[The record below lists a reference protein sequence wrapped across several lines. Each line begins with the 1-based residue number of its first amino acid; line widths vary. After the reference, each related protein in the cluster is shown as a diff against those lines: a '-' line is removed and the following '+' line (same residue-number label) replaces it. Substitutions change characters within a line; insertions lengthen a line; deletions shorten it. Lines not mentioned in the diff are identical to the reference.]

1 MPPLGY
7 FFAEIAEKWLMAFRF
22 CFLWEVVDLWKNLLK
37 QTEKSEKSCVEDPS
51 YVETRKTMKAFEK
64 KFKLYI
70 VFSVVYGL
78 VFINWIDIVY
88 SGYCYHIWLM
98 IMYFFPFA
106 ALSIFFP
113 RNWQLTVGLGLIASL
128 MNDVFYELAKYL
140 IGMPT
145 DLSRY
150 YSLWLIP
157 GNEALF
163 KLNLGFTLIQVYSW
177 MMALSIYGRIV
188 IVYVL
193 LRVWK
198 AQAKIRCL
206 NQPQTKRTLF
216 KIGHKTVSF

>member
-1 MPPLGY
+1 M
-7 FFAEIAEKWLMAFRF
+7 EH
-22 CFLWEVVDLWKNLLK
+22 
-37 QTEKSEKSCVEDPS
+37 SEKTCVEDPS
-51 YVETRKTMKAFEK
+51 YAETRKTIQALEK

-88 SGYCYHIWLM
+88 SGYGYHIWLTV
-98 IMYFFPFA
+98 MYFVPFA

-113 RNWQLTVGLGLIASL
+113 RNWQLTIGLGLIASL
-128 MNDVFYELAKYL
+128 MNDVFYELAKYA
-140 IGMPT
+140 IGIPT
-145 DLSRY
+145 DLNRY

-177 MMALSIYGRIV
+177 MMALSIYGRIL
-188 IVYVL
+188 IVYFL
-193 LRVWK
+193 MRAWK

-206 NQPQTKRTLF
+206 TEVPKKR
-216 KIGHKTVSF
+216 SFENWWKSILQ